1 MFIGL
6 SLDMAMGLNDV
17 RICYIVFVSVPASA
31 VRDNWCL
38 YVGCTVEPLYNG
50 HPWDWAK
57 VTLIVG

>member
-1 MFIGL
+1 MTGL

-38 YVGCTVEPLYNG
+38 EVGCTTDES
-50 HPWDWAK
+50 K
-57 VTLIVG
+57 KTTLGASG